1 MFISNSHQVT
11 HGAWSYAPNVI
22 EVGGLNVKEA
32 KPLPSDLQQILDTA
46 PNGVILVSFGSML
59 DPSKMDSDKLQIFL
73 NVFRWDNIN
82 INNAGV

>member
-73 NVFRWDNIN
+73 NVFRWDKNDVIC
-82 INNAGV
+82 V

>member
-32 KPLPSDLQQILDTA
+32 KHLPTDLQQIMDNA
-46 PNGVILVSFGSML
+46 QKGVVLVSFGSLL
-59 DPSKMDSDKLQIFL
+59 DPSKMDSEKLKIIV
-73 NVFRWDNIN
+73 NAFR
-82 INNAGV
+82 

>member
-32 KPLPSDLQQILDTA
+32 KPLPTDLQQILDNA
-46 PNGVILVSFGSML
+46 HKGVVLVSFGSLL
-59 DPSKMDSDKLQIFL
+59 DPSKMDSEKLKVIV
-73 NVFRWDNIN
+73 NAFRYKK
-82 INNAGV
+82 V